1 MSNGAL
7 LGSLSKKK
15 ILLGEIQLVHLFV
28 IGASQAGGFNASPS
42 RTLTNPD
49 VLTLTD
55 GPLDANVTT
64 GVFVPL
70 SGGDT
75 YDNDAVPQTYTNV
88 ETSVLAAGHQL
99 RALAGSNVRVCGTI
113 HYRGGTTLQ
122 DLSQGGAQSAFGYD
136 DLTAAVA
143 RVHTL
148 ATANDWSYVPYMI
161 IESSGITTQNPYNTA
176 LQNLISQVRAFVTP
190 TYFSGTLQ
198 VCMTQPRIAGTPDL
212 GIQVEEVAQA
222 DANAVTN
229 YPRRDALLT
238 SEILPDNIHPTNF
251 GQGRMGVYTA
261 YAAFDDLFGAG
272 YTPLT
277 LTTFNSLVP
286 GTNQLLVP
294 TLGSEGAL
302 QGTGDFNIPVFDTTN
317 STQLTGTWS
326 VDTTNLRFD
335 ISGTPPRGAVNIE
348 FRAGQGTGTLTDSRS
363 NADVIVNAAD
373 MSPYSIVKPV
383 IRANYTT
390 AITFPD
396 FVSQVVWRRNMT
408 QLAGGRNVAGW
419 PDFIGAGF
427 AFTDSATFTIDGT
440 REPQVQFFVPASG
453 WLPGGT
459 FGPAGGGT
467 AVVPDDVLLDHFAG
481 SGTVPPNNNFLEWR
495 NLETDRYYDLNVMIS
510 RAAGGNANRTRDV
523 IFAGA
528 TTQTVSGF
536 NASDNTQNFASAVKI
551 QPDAMGT
558 IRMTDDLIG
567 DNFWRINAFELE
579 EFILQ

>member
-1 MSNGAL
+1 MSNSGI
-7 LGSLSKKK
+7 LGYLAKKK
-15 ILLGEIQLVHLFV
+15 LLLADIQLVHLFV

-42 RTLTNPD
+42 RTLNNND

-99 RALAGSNVRVCGTI
+99 RALAGPNVRVCGTI

-148 ATANDWSYVPYMI
+148 AVANGWSYTPYMI
-161 IESSGITTQNPYNTA
+161 IESSGITAQNPYNTA

-277 LTTFNSLVP
+277 LTPFNSLVP

-294 TLGSEGAL
+294 TLGSDGAL
-302 QGTGDFNIPVFDTTN
+302 QGTGDFNIQVFDTTN
-317 STQLTGTWS
+317 SVELTGNWT
-326 VDTTNLRFD
+326 VDIGNLRFD
-335 ISGTPPRGAVNIE
+335 ITSTPPRGAVNIE
-348 FRAGQGTGTLTDSRS
+348 FRAGQGTGSLTDSRS

-373 MSPYSIVKPV
+373 SLPYTVVKPL
-383 IRANYTT
+383 IRANYNTN
-390 AITFPD
+390 ITFPD
-396 FVSQVVWRRNMT
+396 FALQNTYRLNFHPQQTKV
-408 QLAGGRNVAGW
+408 VAGW
-419 PDFIGAGF
+419 TSISGF
-427 AFTDSATFTIDGT
+427 GFTFTDSNTYTIDGT
-440 REPQVQFFVPASG
+440 RELFIPASG

-459 FGPAGGGT
+459 NGQTTGDDSGVFPD
-467 AVVPDDVLLDHFAG
+467 AVLEDQFAG
-481 SGTVPPNNNFLEWR
+481 SGTVPPNNNWIELR
-495 NLETDRYYDLNVMIS
+495 GLTTDRYYDIGVMLS
-510 RAAGGNANRTRDV
+510 RQAGGNANRTHNV
-523 IFAGA
+523 TFAGL
-528 TTQTVSGF
+528 TTQNVNGF
-536 NASDNTQNFASAVKI
+536 NASDNTANLASATKI
-551 QPDAMGT
+551 QPDALGT
-558 IRMTDDLIG
+558 IRITDDIVG
-567 DNFWRINAFELE
+567 DTFWRINAVEIQ
-579 EFILQ
+579 EFTLQ